1 MSLSDF
7 RAVSKARATQ
17 PTTTATIVDIVKEAA
32 ATVVRAFADRECGCP
47 SCSSTAYQ
55 SLHSLFLAVAV
66 RHSLYGC
73 EDDEAEACMVELHRA
88 ADRVHAI
95 EDFCRSPYVEGGMQ

>member
-7 RAVSKARATQ
+7 RVVSKARATQ
-17 PTTTATIVDIVKEAA
+17 PTTIVEVVKEAA
-32 ATVVRAFADRECGCP
+32 ATVVRTFANRECGCT

-55 SLHSLFLAVAV
+55 SLHSLFLAVV
-66 RHSLYGC
+66 TRHALYGC
-73 EDDEAEACMVELHRA
+73 TDDEAEACAIELHRA